1 MLGSLLA
8 SLRALLDPVAGVGAA
23 VEGRRWG
30 AALALLVVCA
40 TASGVSLALRF
51 DAARQ
56 VVPRMAESGELQKV
70 SERELTE
77 NVEQARRVAIV
88 AAVARSVF
96 GLPLL
101 VLAAAVA
108 LRVAVW
114 LVGQRASF
122 GACFSTAAVGL
133 LPLAVFHLIVTISAL
148 RQDVLGSLDP
158 GDLVT
163 SSLAQL
169 QGWQGLWA
177 RVGRGA
183 DFFHLWVV
191 GLLGLGLAQAT
202 QRSRRF
208 GLGLS
213 FGLYAAY
220 VAVVFV
226 ALPGLPSPASG
237 GHS

>member
-1 MLGSLLA
+1 VLGSFLA
-8 SLRALLDPVAGVGAA
+8 SLRALFDPVAGVAAA

-30 AALALLVVCA
+30 AALALLVLCA
-40 TASGVSLALRF
+40 TASGVSLAVRF

-70 SERELTE
+70 SERELSE
-77 NVEQARRVAIV
+77 NIEQARRVAIV
-88 AAVARSVF
+88 AAVAKAVF
-96 GLPLL
+96 VLPLL

-108 LRVAVW
+108 LRAAVW
-114 LVGQRASF
+114 LLGQKASF
-122 GACFSTAAVGL
+122 AGCFSTAAVGF
-133 LPLAVFHLIVTISAL
+133 LPLVVFHLIVTIAAL
-148 RQDVLGSLDP
+148 RQDALGSLDP
-158 GDLVT
+158 GELLT
-163 SSLAQL
+163 TSLAQL

-183 DFFHLWVV
+183 DFFQLWVV
-191 GLLGLGLAQAT
+191 ALLGLGLAQAT

-208 GLGLS
+208 GLALS
-213 FGLYAAY
+213 MGLYLAY